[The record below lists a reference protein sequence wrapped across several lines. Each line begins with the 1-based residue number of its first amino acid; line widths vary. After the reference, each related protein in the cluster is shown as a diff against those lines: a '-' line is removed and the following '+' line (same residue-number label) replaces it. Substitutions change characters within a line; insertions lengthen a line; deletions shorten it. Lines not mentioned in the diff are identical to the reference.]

1 MTTLEIVRN
10 WIATFPKYDI
20 LSAFLVDYTDQIP
33 ANGGVFPSGLVEIS
47 RNHDICGNSTVENQ
61 LNFGIYTVFEK
72 PQDDDAASTIN
83 AEWIMDFQQWVQDQS
98 VFGLAPVFGD
108 DPRKV
113 VIKAQNGVLY
123 SADGE
128 GTATYMV
135 QLSINYIKK
144 YEVKNKWLT

>member
-10 WIATFPKYDI
+10 WIATFPQYDI

-47 RNHDICGNSTVENQ
+47 RKQDICGNIAVENQ

-72 PQDDDAASTIN
+72 PQDDDAAATVN
-83 AEWIMDFQQWVQDQS
+83 AEWIMDFQQWVQDQNIS
-98 VFGLAPVFGD
+98 GLAPVFGD

-113 VIKAQNGVLY
+113 VIKAQHGTLY

>member
-10 WIATFPKYDI
+10 WIATFPQYDI

-33 ANGGVFPSGLVEIS
+33 ANGGVFPSGLIEIS
-47 RNHDICGNSTVENQ
+47 RDQDVCGNVTVENQ

-72 PQDDDAASTIN
+72 PQNDDNAATIN

-98 VFGLAPVFGD
+98 VLGLAPVFGD

-123 SADGE
+123 SADIE

-135 QLSINYIKK
+135 QLSINYVKK

>member
-10 WIATFPKYDI
+10 WIATFPQYDI

-47 RNHDICGNSTVENQ
+47 RKQDICGNIAVENQ

-72 PQDDDAASTIN
+72 PQDDDAAATVN
-83 AEWIMDFQQWVQDQS
+83 AEWIMDFQQWAQDQNIL
-98 VFGLAPVFGD
+98 GLAPVFGD